1 MRTVALLQST
11 LCAVIALIAA
21 YSVFLG
27 LLIIP
32 FFQNQVIY
40 LNSITLTWFQ
50 DVNFPEQWGFLH
62 NQVTPF
68 ILRTRDHQALH
79 AWHVLLLDVYQQ
91 HEQRLIKEPR
101 GLRSDITQSH
111 AFKLLREDPDALLVL
126 YLYGAAGTLGSGW
139 RPPSYRAMYA
149 GAPDKIHTIAIDY
162 RGFGTSTGPPSEEGL
177 LIDATTLAEWAM
189 EVAGIPP
196 SRIVLFG
203 QSLGT
208 AVSISLAH
216 RFATK
221 STPILFSGM
230 VLVAPMADVET
241 LTATYRI
248 VGLIPILDPVARYPK
263 LLAWL
268 NTFISSKWLSK
279 DKLADIVRHC
289 EQMPGNDLKYHIT
302 IIHAEDDYDIPWP
315 HSEVVFW
322 HGVNASTA
330 DGIRFDELD
339 KEKKATRTDLGAGG
353 WVVGRE
359 TKKGSIRER
368 VLKHGLHDKI
378 MSYPVVSLAI
388 LRAFKQ
394 ERSVLPTI

>member
-11 LCAVIALIAA
+11 LYAAIASIAA

-27 LLIIP
+27 LLIIT
-32 FFQNQVIY
+32 FFQNQVIF

-50 DVNFPEQWGFLH
+50 DVNFPEQWGLLH
-62 NQVTPF
+62 NQERWVRAGD
-68 ILRTRDHQALH
+68 LQAI
-79 AWHVLLLDVYQQ
+79 VQY
-91 HEQRLIKEPR
+91 
-101 GLRSDITQSH
+101 
-111 AFKLLREDPDALLVL
+111 
-126 YLYGAAGTLGSGW
+126 
-139 RPPSYRAMYA
+139 
-149 GAPDKIHTIAIDY
+149 Y
-162 RGFGTSTGPPSEEGL
+162 RGFGTSTGSPSEEGL
-177 LIDATTLAEWAM
+177 VIDATTLAEWAM

-208 AVSISLAH
+208 EVSISLTH
-216 RFATK
+216 RFATE

-230 VLVAPMADVET
+230 VLVVPMADVET

-248 VGLIPILDPVARYPK
+248 AGLIPILDPIARYPK

-268 NTFISSKWLSK
+268 NTFMSSKWPSE

-302 IIHAEDDYDIPWP
+302 IIHAEDDYDIPWS

-330 DGIRFDELD
+330 DCIRFDELE
-339 KEKKATRTDLGAGG
+339 EKKEATRTDLGAGG
-353 WVVGRE
+353 WVVDRE

-368 VLKHGLHDKI
+368 ILKHGLHDKI

>member
-1 MRTVALLQST
+1 MRTA
-11 LCAVIALIAA
+11 AIASIAA

-40 LNSITLTWFQ
+40 LNSISLAWFQ

-68 ILRTRDHQALH
+68 TLRTRDHQTLH
-79 AWHVLLLDVYQQ
+79 AWHVLPLGVYQQ
-91 HEQRLIKEPR
+91 HEQELAKEPR
-101 GLRSDITQSH
+101 GWRSDITQSH
-111 AFKLLREDPDALLVL
+111 GFKLLREDPEALVVL
-126 YLYGAAGTLGSGW
+126 YFHGAAGTLGSGW

-149 GAPDKIHTIAIDY
+149 GTPDKIHTVAIDY
-162 RGFGTSTGPPSEEGL
+162 RGFGTSTGSPSEEGL
-177 LIDATTLAEWAM
+177 VIDATTLAEWAM
-189 EVAGIPP
+189 EAAGIPP

-208 AVSISLAH
+208 AVSIPLTH

-230 VLVAPMADVET
+230 VLVVPMADVET

-248 VGLIPILDPVARYPK
+248 AGLLPILDPIARYPK

-268 NTFISSKWLSK
+268 YTFMSSKWPSE

-302 IIHAEDDYDIPWP
+302 IIHAEDDYDILWS

-330 DGIRFDELD
+330 DCIRLDELE
-339 KEKKATRTDLGAGG
+339 EKTEATRTDLGAGG
-353 WVVGRE
+353 WVVDRE

-368 VLKHGLHDKI
+368 ILKHGLHDKI